1 MGVFFNATATG
12 GVGHS
17 LTGLPQS
24 KGNLKMKSYITMIT
38 LVGFSMFL
46 VTPALADWD
55 PSQPAKYVQMPD
67 PNGMN
72 VNATYIVDANQPT
85 PAQPVF
91 PWQKILADDFLCTQT
106 GPITDIH
113 IWGSWLG
120 DKIPH
125 STTNPNL
132 QNVAFKLSLHTD
144 VPAGVDAPYSH
155 PGQEVWSDIYT
166 PGAYANRFWSNSN
179 ELFYEPNT
187 NRIIGQDSQIWQYNF
202 KIDPA
207 KAFIQQG
214 TAANPQIYWLDV
226 QAIIQEPAPPAG
238 TTLPPDFVFGWKT
251 SLDGFTVPDPTG
263 LKRDDDAV
271 FGDTFVPGGLPYGQ
285 FPDFT
290 GAPTLPWMEMIYPA
304 GSPYAG
310 HSINLAFAITTVPEP
325 GTLVMLGC
333 GLVSLLFYIRRK
345 K

>member
-1 MGVFFNATATG
+1 
-12 GVGHS
+12 
-17 LTGLPQS
+17 
-24 KGNLKMKSYITMIT
+24 MKSFLTIVMIA
-38 LVGFSMFL
+38 GISMNL
-46 VTPALADWD
+46 AVPAQADWNPGD
-55 PSQPAKYVQMPD
+55 PTTKYVQMPD

-72 VNATYIVDANQPT
+72 VNATYIVDTNQPA

-120 DKIPH
+120 DRIPF

-155 PGQEVWSDIYT
+155 PGPQVWTDTYF
-166 PGAYANRFWSNSN
+166 PGTYANRFWSNST

-187 NRIIGQDSQIWQYNF
+187 DRIIGQDSEIWQYNF
-202 KIDPA
+202 NIDPA

-226 QAIIQEPAPPAG
+226 QAIIQEPAPPPG

-251 SLDGFTVPDPTG
+251 SLDGFTIIDPTG
-263 LKRDDDAV
+263 QQKDDDAV
-271 FGDTFVPGGLPYGQ
+271 FGDTLVPGGLPYGQ
-285 FPDFT
+285 FPNSDGT
-290 GAPTLPWMEMIYPA
+290 ALLPWKDMIYPA

-310 HSINLAFAITTVPEP
+310 HSINLAFVITTVPEP
-325 GTLVMLGC
+325 GTLVLLGC
-333 GLVSLLFYIRRK
+333 GIVGLLCCFWRK